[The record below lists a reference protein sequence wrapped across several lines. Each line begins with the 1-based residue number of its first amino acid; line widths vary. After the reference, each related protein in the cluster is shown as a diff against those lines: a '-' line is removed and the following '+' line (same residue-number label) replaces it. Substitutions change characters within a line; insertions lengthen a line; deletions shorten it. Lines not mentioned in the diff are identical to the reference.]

1 MLMVNRKNMRVLF
14 PQQKK
19 IYFCL
24 RLVFC
29 GVICILLVLTSVF
42 SVHSQENSKQTINQ
56 LKQERKQIK
65 QQHKNVVKEK
75 KRLNNL
81 QQEAEK
87 RLGGL
92 EENLQTTNSQIEDSE
107 RRLEIATQRLQQLQA
122 DLAAAE
128 VSYAQRQ
135 ASTVARL
142 KFLQRSPVNQGWAVL
157 LQSRNLND
165 FLSRRRNLKLVYQA
179 DQKVLAKL
187 TEEANQIKQQ
197 KTDIE
202 SKNNEIALIRQQLL
216 AQKADYQGQAELQAE
231 LIQRLNGDRLALDA
245 ARIQLEK
252 DSQSIAT
259 LIQRKVAEE
268 QARIAAAKARSQ
280 QRNFVRGSGIM
291 AFPSN
296 GYISS
301 PYGYRSHPLLGNRRL
316 HTGMDFAA
324 GYGSTIRAA
333 DSGTV
338 LYSGWYGGY
347 GKTVIINHGKG
358 ITTLYGHS
366 SKLYVKS
373 GENVKRGQA
382 ISAIGSTGLSTGPHL
397 HFEVRK
403 NGTPV
408 NPANY
413 L

>member
-1 MLMVNRKNMRVLF
+1 MRALF

-19 IYFCL
+19 IYSRL
-24 RLVFC
+24 YLVFC
-29 GVICILLVLTSVF
+29 SVLCILLVLTPVL
-42 SVHSQENSKQTINQ
+42 SVHGQGSSKQTIDQ

-65 QQHKNVVKEK
+65 QQHKDVVKEK

-81 QQEAEK
+81 QQEAQK

-92 EENLQTTNSQIEDSE
+92 EENLQTTNSQIQDSE
-107 RRLEIATQRLQQLQA
+107 NRLQIATQRLQQLQA
-122 DLAAAE
+122 DLASAQ

-135 ASTVARL
+135 SSTVARL
-142 KFLQRSPVNQGWAVL
+142 KYLQRSPVSQGWAVL

-179 DQKVLAKL
+179 DREVLVKL
-187 TEEANQIKQQ
+187 TEEANRIKQQ

-202 SKNNEIALIRQQLL
+202 QKKNEISLIRQQLL
-216 AQKADYQGQAELQAE
+216 AQKADYQGQAQLQTD
-231 LIQRLNGDRLALDA
+231 LVSRLNSDRNALDA
-245 ARIQLEK
+245 ARIQLER
-252 DSQSIAT
+252 DSLSVAK
-259 LIQRKVAEE
+259 LIQKKVAQE
-268 QARIAAAKARSQ
+268 QARIAAAKARSKP
-280 QRNFVRGSGIM
+280 RNFVRGSGIM
-291 AFPSN
+291 ALPST

-301 PYGYRSHPLLGNRRL
+301 PYGWRSHPVLGRRRL

-366 SKLYVKS
+366 SKLYVQA

>member
-1 MLMVNRKNMRVLF
+1 MRALS
-14 PQQKK
+14 PQQRK
-19 IYFCL
+19 IYSCL
-24 RLVFC
+24 SLVFC
-29 GVICILLVLTSVF
+29 SVLCILLILTPVF
-42 SVHSQENSKQTINQ
+42 SVHSRESSKQTIDQ
-56 LKQERKQIK
+56 LKQERKHIK
-65 QQHKNVVKEK
+65 LKHQDIVKEK
-75 KRLNNL
+75 NRLNNL
-81 QQEAEK
+81 QQEATK
-87 RLGGL
+87 RLDDL
-92 EENLQTTNSQIEDSE
+92 EENLQTTNNQIEDSQK
-107 RRLEIATQRLQQLQA
+107 RLKIATQRLQQLQA

-135 ASTVARL
+135 ASTIARL
-142 KFLQRSPVNQGWAVL
+142 KFLQRSPINQGVALL

-187 TEEANQIKQQ
+187 TQQAYEIKLQ

-202 SKNNEIALIRQQLL
+202 RKKNEIALIRQQLF
-216 AQKADYQGQAELQAE
+216 AQKADYQGQAQLQTE
-231 LIQRLNGDRLALDA
+231 LIQRLNSDRLALDA

-259 LIQRKVAEE
+259 LIQRKIAEE
-268 QARIAAAKARSQ
+268 KARIAAAKARSQ

-291 AFPSN
+291 LSPSN

-301 PYGYRSHPLLGNRRL
+301 PFGWRSHPLLGRRRL
-316 HTGMDFAA
+316 HTGIDFAA

-338 LYSGWYGGY
+338 IYSGWYGGY

-366 SKLYVKS
+366 SKLYVEAGQS
-373 GENVKRGQA
+373 VKRGQA
-382 ISAIGSTGLSTGPHL
+382 ISAVGSTGLSTGPHL

>member
-1 MLMVNRKNMRVLF
+1 MRALF
-14 PQQKK
+14 PQHQK
-19 IYFCL
+19 IYL
-24 RLVFC
+24 RLRIVFC
-29 GVICILLVLTSVF
+29 GVLCILLILIPVF
-42 SVHSQENSKQTINQ
+42 SVRSQGTSKQAIDQ
-56 LKQERKQIK
+56 LKQQRKQI
-65 QQHKNVVKEK
+65 QQTHQTTVEEKN
-75 KRLNNL
+75 RLNNL

-87 RLGGL
+87 RLDGL
-92 EENLQTTNSQIEDSE
+92 QENLRTTDSQIQDSE
-107 RRLEIATQRLQQLQA
+107 KRLQIATQRLQELQA

-128 VSYAQRQ
+128 ISYAQRQ
-135 ASTVARL
+135 KSTIARL
-142 KFLQRSPVNQGWAVL
+142 KFLQRSATSQGWAVL

-179 DQKVLAKL
+179 DQKVLAEL
-187 TEEANQIKQQ
+187 TQEANRIIKQ

-202 SKNNEIALIRQQLL
+202 GKKNEIALIRQQLL
-216 AQKADYQGQAELQAE
+216 AQKADYQGQSELQTE
-231 LIQRLNGDRLALDA
+231 LVERLNRDRLALDA

-252 DSQSIAT
+252 DSQSIAI
-259 LIQRKVAEE
+259 LINQKVAEQ
-268 QARIAAAKARSQ
+268 QAAIAAAKARSQ
-280 QRNFVRGSGIM
+280 QRDFVRGSGIM
-291 AFPSN
+291 ALPSD

-301 PYGYRSHPLLGNRRL
+301 PYGWRSHPLLGYRRL

-338 LYSGWYGGY
+338 IYSGWYGGY

-358 ITTLYGHS
+358 ITTLYGHGS
-366 SKLYVKS
+366 QLYVEE
-373 GENVKRGQA
+373 GESVKRGQA

-408 NPANY
+408 NPADY